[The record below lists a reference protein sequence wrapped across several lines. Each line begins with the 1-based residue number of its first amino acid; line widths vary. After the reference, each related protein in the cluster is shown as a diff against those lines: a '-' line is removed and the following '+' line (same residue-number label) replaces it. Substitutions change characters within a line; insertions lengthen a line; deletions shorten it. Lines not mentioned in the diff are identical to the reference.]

1 VEIGR
6 SGGEGRGIVQCK
18 EIRGGERKE
27 TGKEKEKKRKKG
39 NILSVFKIVIHKLC

>member
-6 SGGEGRGIVQCK
+6 SGEGRGIVQCK

-27 TGKEKEKKRKKG
+27 TGKEKEKKG

>member
-27 TGKEKEKKRKKG
+27 TGKEKKKRGKKETYY
-39 NILSVFKIVIHKLC
+39 LFLKL

>member
-18 EIRGGERKE
+18 EIRGERKE
-27 TGKEKEKKRKKG
+27 TGKEKEKRGKKETYY
-39 NILSVFKIVIHKLC
+39 LFLKL